1 MPAHARRRFRRR
13 LSSGLIGLLL
23 ASLLLPTTAGL
34 ALGADPEQ
42 AGRGE
47 IVDTFQAAPTFST
60 SAVPNGVVGIK
71 SSVGYEYDDGSTAI
85 VGEILNRRSLRTIK
99 VLVTVTYLNGSEDS
113 IGTKSAY
120 VYLDRTARGG
130 VAPFVVFNQDGPA
143 GTASY
148 LVDASAG
155 TATSSVAAGALD
167 VNEAGSVP
175 EEEFRYYEG
184 TISNPNAFAVS
195 TVTAMLIVYD
205 DQGEVIESFPQE
217 LGAIAAGASVPY
229 SIGVDI
235 DFDADT
241 GGATI
246 MADGYRTGQA
256 SAYVTSW
263 ANYFDDLPLA
273 TFRRDIVWL
282 AEERITT
289 GCADGRYCPTTNV
302 TRAQMAMFLDR
313 AIDLPDTDE
322 DYFTDDNGKTGE
334 ASINRL
340 AASGITGGCTSTRF
354 CPTNSVTRGQM
365 AAFLD
370 RALDLPNTTTD
381 YFTDDETSTFE
392 ASINRLAAAGITG
405 GCGGTKYCP
414 TASVTR
420 GQMAAFLRRAF
431 EE

>member
-1 MPAHARRRFRRR
+1 MPALARRRFRRR

-23 ASLLLPTTAGL
+23 ASLLLPATAAL

-85 VGEILNRRSLRTIK
+85 VGEILNRRSLRTIN
-99 VLVTVTYLNGSEDS
+99 VLVTVTYLDSGDGSL
-113 IGTKSAY
+113 GTKSSY
-120 VYLDRTARGG
+120 VFLDRTARGG
-130 VAPFVVFNQDGPA
+130 VAPFVVFNQDGPP

-148 LVDASAG
+148 LIDASAG
-155 TATSSVAAGALD
+155 SSTTAVAAGALD
-167 VNEAGSVP
+167 VNDPVSVL
-175 EEEFRYYEG
+175 EGEFRYYEG

-195 TVTAMLIVYD
+195 TVTAMLTVYD
-205 DQGEVIESFPQE
+205 DQGEVIEVFDQA
-217 LGAIAAGASVPY
+217 LGAIAAGASVAY
-229 SIGVDI
+229 SIGVDSSL
-235 DFDADT
+235 DPDT
-241 GGATI
+241 AGATI

-263 ANYFDDLPLA
+263 ANYFDDLPLE

-282 AEERITT
+282 AEQRITT
-289 GCADGRYCPTTNV
+289 GCAAGRYCPTANV
-302 TRAQMAMFLDR
+302 TRAQMAQFLDR
-313 AIDLPDTDE
+313 AMDLPDTTT
-322 DYFTDDNGKTGE
+322 DYFTDDDGKSGE

-340 AASGITGGCTSTRF
+340 AASGITGGCTPTRY

-370 RALDLPNTTTD
+370 RALDLANTTTD

-392 ASINRLAAAGITG
+392 ASINRLAAAQITG

-414 TASVTR
+414 TATVTR
-420 GQMAAFLRRAF
+420 GQMAAFLRRGF